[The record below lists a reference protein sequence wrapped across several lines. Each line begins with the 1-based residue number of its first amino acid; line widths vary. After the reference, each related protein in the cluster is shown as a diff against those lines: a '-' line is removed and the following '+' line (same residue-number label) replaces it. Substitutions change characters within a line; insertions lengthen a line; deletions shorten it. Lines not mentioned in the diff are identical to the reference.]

1 VQLRDLPLLKAA
13 GKGIVM
19 TYQGD
24 DARQGDVLRAQ
35 FDIHPADEAESEY
48 YTPISD
54 EGRRERIAFV
64 ARYADKIYSLNP
76 DLLHV
81 LPLGAEF
88 LPYSH
93 IDIDSVRPRPPN
105 RRLDHV
111 RILHAPSLR
120 SVKGTRHVI
129 SAVESLKEQGLPVEL
144 ALVEGLSHDQALRE
158 YAKADLVVDQLLYGW
173 YGGFAVEAM
182 ALGKPVVAYI
192 RPEDLEWVPREMR
205 DSLPIINANAHSLE
219 QVLMEWV
226 TIRRDELADVGELSR
241 AFVEAWHRPTSVAE
255 RTRATYQQILKAR

>member
-1 VQLRDLPLLKAA
+1 
-13 GKGIVM
+13 M

-111 RILHAPSLR
+111 RILHAPTGWIPPKLGRTLSIDGVRTPTSMKSPPHSGQRL
-120 SVKGTRHVI
+120 
-129 SAVESLKEQGLPVEL
+129 
-144 ALVEGLSHDQALRE
+144 LVE
-158 YAKADLVVDQLLYGW
+158 
-173 YGGFAVEAM
+173 
-182 ALGKPVVAYI
+182 PVRSYLQ
-192 RPEDLEWVPREMR
+192 RPQQGPAR
-205 DSLPIINANAHSLE
+205 SS
-219 QVLMEWV
+219 
-226 TIRRDELADVGELSR
+226 RR
-241 AFVEAWHRPTSVAE
+241 P
-255 RTRATYQQILKAR
+255 